1 MKTIQDEEGNV
12 YVLKSDME
20 SIIKERISKVSARA
34 KEAETT
40 ARTLQTELEEAK
52 KSAGISD
59 TLSQQLDD
67 YREQLQKANSRYD
80 RYKAI
85 SKHGLID
92 DEMVEAIEWSYEKA
106 MGKVGKKEQIPL
118 TDWLEQAVADPT
130 KAPAVLRPHLQNLN
144 AEPQAVQQVQEST
157 EAILEP
163 QAEQQRY
170 MPPAVNN
177 GAKPAQQTPDLLRR
191 AVSMSVDEYAQNRE
205 EIHKQWRARHT
216 RG

>member
-40 ARTLQTELEEAK
+40 ARTLQTELDEAK

-85 SKHGLID
+85 SKHGLVD

-106 MGKVGKKEQIPL
+106 MGKVGKKEQVPL
-118 TDWLEQAVADPT
+118 TEWLEKAVQDPST
-130 KAPAVLRPHLQNLN
+130 APAVLRPHLQSLKT
-144 AEPQAVQQVQEST
+144 EQPQIQEST
-157 EAILEP
+157 EAI
-163 QAEQQRY
+163 AEQQTDQVQRFT
-170 MPPAVNN
+170 PPAVNN
-177 GAKPAQQTPDLLRR
+177 GAKPAQETPNILQRGSID
-191 AVSMSVDEYAQNRE
+191 SEFYAANRDAIKE
-205 EIHKQWRARHT
+205 AWRAKYK